1 MSTPTVAANAYAALA
16 RMTDAASALA
26 RAAKPDS
33 VPGGEPSF
41 NALLTDA
48 IGSVAKRG
56 GEPSG
61 PSFNALLTDA
71 IGSVVKAGHASD
83 AQTQSVAAG
92 KANIVDVVTAVAD
105 TEAAIETMV
114 SVRDKVIQAYQA
126 IMQMPI

>member
-16 RMTDAASALA
+16 RMADAASALA
-26 RAAKPDS
+26 RGTRPDS
-33 VPGGEPSF
+33 ALGVAGGE
-41 NALLTDA
+41 A
-48 IGSVAKRG
+48 G
-56 GEPSG
+56 G

-83 AQTQSVAAG
+83 AQTQSLAAG

>member
-26 RAAKPDS
+26 RGARPDS
-33 VPGGEPSF
+33 ASGGEPSF

-56 GEPSG
+56 GETGG

>member
-1 MSTPTVAANAYAALA
+1 MSTPTAAANAYAALA
-16 RMTDAASALA
+16 RITGPASALG
-26 RAAKPDS
+26 AKPDA
-33 VPGGEPSF
+33 
-41 NALLTDA
+41 ALGA
-48 IGSVAKRG
+48 EG
-56 GEPSG
+56 G
-61 PSFNALLTDA
+61 PSFNALLTNA

-83 AQTQSVAAG
+83 AQTQSLAAG

>member
-16 RMTDAASALA
+16 RITDAASALA
-26 RAAKPDS
+26 RGSKPDS
-33 VPGGEPSF
+33 ASGGE
-41 NALLTDA
+41 T
-48 IGSVAKRG
+48 G
-56 GEPSG
+56 G

-71 IGSVVKAGHASD
+71 IGSVVKAGRASD
-83 AQTQSVAAG
+83 AQTQSLAAG